1 MSDQE
6 KRGRAVE
13 ERERLLRRIK
23 ENVPGLERVLLPRT
37 TKGQSALVRDERW
50 YPDLLKYSGA
60 ETLGELA
67 KQIREKDVII
77 YLLAGVGSRWEGE
90 VATGKYRRVLE
101 ELKMAT
107 EVGESRMRALG
118 QVGNLMEPVRE
129 GLSYARRTVEM
140 GCRVARRGVVVYG
153 GSNES
158 EAERNLTM
166 IKSELAGIEGELVY
180 VWQRPNEKLGKQAG
194 HGDAVR
200 QAFEDTEVEK
210 MLADSEGGNI
220 TALFGTT
227 SYSERTLLLTMML
240 LRALN
245 TGKLAEQLRVGF
257 LWPATYLTESR
268 YLLKHDVVGIPTG
281 TEHAKMQGKDVVEGW
296 SNVGIWTGT
305 REWWRSVQAR
315 YEKEYRRGWYD
326 PSDPAKPGYGE
337 LAMDHYVHD
346 SLSRQL
352 GEDGIALPYV
362 LTPPIASIEEISK
375 DMKVPSQVEGN
386 AEYLSRLEK
395 EDSSWRLSNIR
406 E

>member
-13 ERERLLRRIK
+13 EREQLLRRIK

>member
-23 ENVPGLERVLLPRT
+23 ENVPDLARVLLPST

>member
-13 ERERLLRRIK
+13 EREQLLRRIK

-153 GSNES
+153 GE
-158 EAERNLTM
+158 
-166 IKSELAGIEGELVY
+166 
-180 VWQRPNEKLGKQAG
+180 
-194 HGDAVR
+194 
-200 QAFEDTEVEK
+200 
-210 MLADSEGGNI
+210 
-220 TALFGTT
+220 
-227 SYSERTLLLTMML
+227 
-240 LRALN
+240 
-245 TGKLAEQLRVGF
+245 
-257 LWPATYLTESR
+257 
-268 YLLKHDVVGIPTG
+268 
-281 TEHAKMQGKDVVEGW
+281 
-296 SNVGIWTGT
+296 
-305 REWWRSVQAR
+305 
-315 YEKEYRRGWYD
+315 
-326 PSDPAKPGYGE
+326 
-337 LAMDHYVHD
+337 
-346 SLSRQL
+346 
-352 GEDGIALPYV
+352 
-362 LTPPIASIEEISK
+362 
-375 DMKVPSQVEGN
+375 
-386 AEYLSRLEK
+386 
-395 EDSSWRLSNIR
+395 
-406 E
+406 

>member
-1 MSDQE
+1 MWLS
-6 KRGRAVE
+6 
-13 ERERLLRRIK
+13 
-23 ENVPGLERVLLPRT
+23 
-37 TKGQSALVRDERW
+37 
-50 YPDLLKYSGA
+50 
-60 ETLGELA
+60 
-67 KQIREKDVII
+67 
-77 YLLAGVGSRWEGE
+77 
-90 VATGKYRRVLE
+90 
-101 ELKMAT
+101 T
-107 EVGESRMRALG
+107 E
-118 QVGNLMEPVRE
+118 
-129 GLSYARRTVEM
+129 
-140 GCRVARRGVVVYG
+140 